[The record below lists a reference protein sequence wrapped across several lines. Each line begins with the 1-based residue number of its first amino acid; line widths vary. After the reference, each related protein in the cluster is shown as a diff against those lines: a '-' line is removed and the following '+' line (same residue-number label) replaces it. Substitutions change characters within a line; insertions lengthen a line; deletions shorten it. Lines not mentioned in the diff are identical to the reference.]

1 MSSQILLL
9 FECSFRCYA
18 TKVRRKERRPT
29 LGSKDRKQRKETD
42 LKSVPTD
49 SFLRSFP
56 LLGEKEH

>member
-9 FECSFRCYA
+9 L
-18 TKVRRKERRPT
+18 T

-42 LKSVPTD
+42 LKSASTD
-49 SFLRSFP
+49 PFLRSFP

>member
-1 MSSQILLL
+1 MSSQIMLL

-42 LKSVPTD
+42 LKSAPTD
-49 SFLRSFP
+49 SFCDLFP
-56 LLGEKEH
+56 F